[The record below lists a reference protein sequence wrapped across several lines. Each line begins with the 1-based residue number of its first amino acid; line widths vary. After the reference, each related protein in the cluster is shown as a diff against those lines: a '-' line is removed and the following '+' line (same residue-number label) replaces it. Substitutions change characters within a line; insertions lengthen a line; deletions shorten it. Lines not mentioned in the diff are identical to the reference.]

1 MQGLSIGILLLEPL
15 LRVHHVAMAG
25 WVFQSSNAR
34 LGDGVG
40 IDSYRLRPRVW
51 VWGFLG
57 SCILDC
63 KFGQFSCQCCL
74 VMVALSPRALEF
86 RVDTPGTLSLNGN
99 KRAAQNAQSVR
110 LSTTPLARAT
120 SWSRFRI
127 FPGCVF
133 RCVGAVWRFRDNCLG
148 LGSNEDL

>member
-1 MQGLSIGILLLEPL
+1 MPSETEDLGLGVFGFLHLGLQVWSIQLSVL
-15 LRVHHVAMAG
+15 
-25 WVFQSSNAR
+25 F
-34 LGDGVG
+34 GDG
-40 IDSYRLRPRVW
+40 SLKP
-51 VWGFLG
+51 
-57 SCILDC
+57 
-63 KFGQFSCQCCL
+63 Q
-74 VMVALSPRALEF
+74 RALEF

-120 SWSRFRI
+120 SWSRIRI